1 MPSLPTVCEIVRGAR
16 VCDVRAM
23 DRSICSQLVAL
34 RRRNTEIIF
43 HIGDL
48 LRGDAGDMVRK
59 GVGWLLKETYPKKPL
74 ETIEFLDVW
83 RPGAP
88 RLVLRIAAEK
98 MTEKDWRWLLT
109 G

>member
-1 MPSLPTVCEIVRGAR
+1 
-16 VCDVRAM
+16 M

-59 GVGWLLKETYPKKPL
+59 GVGWLLKE
-74 ETIEFLDVW
+74 D
-83 RPGAP
+83 PGRRGWCCGLPP
-88 RLVLRIAAEK
+88 RR
-98 MTEKDWRWLLT
+98 
-109 G
+109 